1 MENRLEIKSTKAFV
15 VYILGFLFA
24 LHMTLPI
31 YINSSFLSGLS
42 SERFVSIIYSIGSI
56 ATILI
61 FITIP
66 AILRKFGRYKTIS
79 AFIILE
85 FVSLLALS
93 FFKSLIILILFFI
106 LNLIA
111 IAIIGFVIDLFL
123 ENISSDNKTGKIRGT
138 FLTTINTAWIVS
150 PLITSFILT
159 NGDYWKIYI
168 ASATLLIPVFFIT
181 KHNLKNLKDNAYVKI
196 PFLKTIKEIW
206 TNKDIKSV
214 FMVGFLMQ
222 FFFAW
227 MVIYT
232 PLYLHNQIGFSWN
245 QIGVLFSVMLLP
257 YILTELPLG
266 KIADNKL
273 GEKEIM
279 SIGFIIMAISTG
291 MMSFIAGGNFFLW
304 MTILFLTRIGASMVE
319 IMSET
324 YFFKKIDSSQI
335 QIISAFRTAKP
346 LAYII
351 APIAATILFSF
362 IEFKFIFIILGF
374 LMFYGLRFSLALRDT
389 R

>member
-1 MENRLEIKSTKAFV
+1 MENKLEIKSTKSFV

-31 YINSSFLSGLS
+31 YINSSFLSQFS
-42 SERFVSIIYSIGSI
+42 SERFVGIIYSAGSI
-56 ATILI
+56 LTILS
-61 FITIP
+61 FIVIP
-66 AILRKFGRYKTIS
+66 LILRRYGGYK
-79 AFIILE
+79 ILLVLIMAE
-85 FVSLLALS
+85 FFFTLALS
-93 FFKSLIILILFFI
+93 FFKPPLFLIFFFI
-106 LNLIA
+106 ASLVS
-111 IAIIGFVIDLFL
+111 IAIIGFIIDIFL
-123 ENISSDNKTGKIRGT
+123 ENISSDKNTGKIRGG
-138 FLTTINTAWIVS
+138 FLTVINTAWIIS
-150 PLITSFILT
+150 PLIASFILT

-168 ASATLLIPVFFIT
+168 ASAILFIPVFFIT
-181 KHNLKNLKDNAYVKI
+181 KHNLKSIKKLEYEKI
-196 PFLKTIKEIW
+196 SILKTIKSIW
-206 TNKDIKSV
+206 NDKDIRNV
-214 FMVGFLMQ
+214 FMTSFLMQ

-232 PLYLHNQIGFSWN
+232 PLYLHNQVGFNWN

-291 MMSFIAGGNFFLW
+291 IMSFVASGNFFLW
-304 MTILFLTRIGASMVE
+304 MSILFLTRIGASMVE

-335 QIISAFRTAKP
+335 QTISAFRTAKP
-346 LAYII
+346 FAYVIG
-351 APIAATILFSF
+351 PITATALLSL
-362 IEFKFIFIILGF
+362 IEFKFIFMILGF
-374 LMFYGLRFSLALRDT
+374 LMFYGLRFSLALKDT